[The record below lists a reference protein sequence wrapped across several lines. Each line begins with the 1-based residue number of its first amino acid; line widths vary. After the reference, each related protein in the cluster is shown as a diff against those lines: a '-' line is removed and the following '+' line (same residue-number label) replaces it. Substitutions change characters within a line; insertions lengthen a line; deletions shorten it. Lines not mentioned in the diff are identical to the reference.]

1 MSEDTRLADIP
12 GNLPILPRSTGGEIA
27 AAERDC
33 NLRMAMVM
41 LDPETPDAVLRHMR
55 VELVGIGEEWLREH
69 PPREQ
74 SSFEE
79 SFRRYLRAMTR
90 KSDLMTMR
98 ERAARA

>member
-1 MSEDTRLADIP
+1 
-12 GNLPILPRSTGGEIA
+12 
-27 AAERDC
+27 
-33 NLRMAMVM
+33 
-41 LDPETPDAVLRHMR
+41 MR